1 MYLSVHQTRL
11 DVPVPTF
18 KELWREHAVAP
29 FFVFQLFCVCL
40 WFLDEYWYY
49 SLMTL
54 FMLFAFEST
63 VVFQVASFSCLGK
76 VGKC

>member
-1 MYLSVHQTRL
+1 M

-63 VVFQVASFSCLGK
+63 VVFQVPLSLPYVLILK
-76 VGKC
+76 

>member
-1 MYLSVHQTRL
+1 MYSDVHPKRL

-63 VVFQVASFSCLGK
+63 VVFQVAALTLIK
-76 VGKC
+76 EDKC